1 MKKLLLTITTLLATA
16 TMSAFDSGGLSFT
29 VIDSEK
35 NECAVTGYDA
45 ATIPTSLDIPAKV
58 ADNGITY
65 TVVRI
70 DRNAFKEAPITSLT
84 VPSTVTTI
92 QSRAFYRCQNLATI
106 DLPVSLESASG
117 AFETYVP

>member
-45 ATIPTSLDIPAKV
+45 ATIPIA
-58 ADNGITY
+58 
-65 TVVRI
+65 
-70 DRNAFKEAPITSLT
+70 
-84 VPSTVTTI
+84 
-92 QSRAFYRCQNLATI
+92 
-106 DLPVSLESASG
+106 
-117 AFETYVP
+117 